1 MENETKRYNF
11 NGFTF
16 GDSGLSVLTVQML
29 NNTNVGTSYTTEIA
43 IELTP
48 EERQELIT
56 KLITITDKDKN

>member
-16 GDSGLSVLTVQML
+16 GDNGLSVLTIRML
-29 NNTNVGTSYTTEIA
+29 NNTKVGTSYTTEIA

-48 EERQELIT
+48 EEKTELIT
-56 KLITITDKDKN
+56 KLITIADKDKN